1 MRYDRV
7 SLGGLMLGVCLFAAA
22 GFAEESHLNGKWH
35 LDSPEE
41 SSVKREKGAV
51 RIRVLAERKMHG
63 AYQKML
69 KLPEGKEYVF
79 SARVSGDRGEGRV
92 YRNRE

>member
-7 SLGGLMLGVCLFAAA
+7 SFGGLMLGVCLFAAA

-41 SSVKREKGAV
+41 SSVKREKGPSGSV
-51 RIRVLAERKMHG
+51 SSQSGKCTGRIRRC
-63 AYQKML
+63 
-69 KLPEGKEYVF
+69 
-79 SARVSGDRGEGRV
+79 
-92 YRNRE
+92 